1 VRIAV
6 LSNPGSWYLED
17 LTRAATLRGHDCV
30 GIRFP
35 RISASLATG
44 SPGPPGSVDETVDDS
59 ENGLDGAD
67 AVIVRTMPPGSLEQ
81 VVFRMDALA
90 RLEQLGVTV
99 LNSPRA
105 IECAVDKYLST
116 ARLQSAG
123 LPVPP
128 TVVCESSE
136 TALEAFELLGGDVVV
151 KPIFGSEGRGIVRV
165 SDPELALRTFR
176 TLERVDSVLYL
187 QSFID
192 HGGYDDRVL
201 LLDGELIGG
210 MRRWSR
216 EDFRTNISQ
225 QGQAQAW
232 TPAEEDIELAR
243 AAAVAT
249 GTCLAGIDLI
259 SGPDGSRMVLEVN
272 AVPGWRALARV
283 NSIDVA
289 DRLMAFIES
298 HAGGHA
304 RATG

>member
-17 LTRAATLRGHDCV
+17 LARAATLRGHDCV

-35 RISASLATG
+35 LITATMATG
-44 SPGPPGSVDETVDDS
+44 TSGDIDETVADA
-59 ENGLDGAD
+59 EGGLDAAD

-81 VVFRMDALA
+81 VVFRMDALS

-99 LNSPRA
+99 LNSSRA
-105 IECAVDKYLST
+105 IECAVDKYLAT
-116 ARLQSAG
+116 ARLLAAG
-123 LPVPP
+123 IPVPP
-128 TVVCESSE
+128 TVVCENAES
-136 TALEAFELLGGDVVV
+136 ALEAFDSLGGDVVV
-151 KPIFGSEGRGIVRV
+151 KPIFGAEGRGIVRV

-176 TLERVDSVLYL
+176 TLERLDAVLYL
-187 QSFID
+187 QAFID
-192 HGGYDDRVL
+192 HGGYDDRLL
-201 LLDGELIGG
+201 LLDGEVVGG
-210 MRRWSR
+210 MRRRSR

-225 QGQAQAW
+225 QGLAEPW
-232 TPAEEDIELAR
+232 TPETGDIELAR
-243 AAAVAT
+243 RAARAT
-249 GTCLAGIDLI
+249 GTCLAGVDLI
-259 SGPDGSRMVLEVN
+259 SGSDGRRMVLEVN

-289 DRLMAFIES
+289 DRLITWIES

>member
-1 VRIAV
+1 MRIAV

-35 RISASLATG
+35 KISASMATG
-44 SPGPPGSVDETVDDS
+44 TPYAVDETVDDA

-116 ARLQSAG
+116 ARLQAAG

-136 TALEAFELLGGDVVV
+136 MALEAFERLGGDVVV

-187 QSFID
+187 QAFID

-225 QGQAQAW
+225 QGQAEAW
-232 TPAEEDIELAR
+232 TPADEDIDLAR

-259 SGPDGSRMVLEVN
+259 SGPDGARMVLEVN

-298 HAGGHA
+298 HAGGQA
-304 RATG
+304 RATD

>member
-35 RISASLATG
+35 RISASMATG
-44 SPGPPGSVDETVDDS
+44 TPYAVDETVDDA
-59 ENGLDGAD
+59 ENGLDAAD

-116 ARLQSAG
+116 ARLQAAG

-136 TALEAFELLGGDVVV
+136 MALEAFERLGGDVVV

-187 QSFID
+187 QAFID

-225 QGQAQAW
+225 QGQAEAW
-232 TPAEEDIELAR
+232 TPADEDFDLAR

-259 SGPDGSRMVLEVN
+259 SGPDGARMVLEVN

-298 HAGGHA
+298 HAGGQA